1 MRHLKRL
8 RSWKGILRG
17 LFDGHVIVQ
26 AEVDEL
32 VSLDSR
38 FQEVCRQYRIG
49 HQDAWLEAP
58 TRALSTGV

>member
-8 RSWKGILRG
+8 HSWKGMLRG
-17 LFDGHVIVQ
+17 LFDEHLIVQ
-26 AEVDEL
+26 EEVDEL

-49 HQDAWLEAP
+49 YQDAWLEAP
-58 TRALSTGV
+58 TRAVSTGV